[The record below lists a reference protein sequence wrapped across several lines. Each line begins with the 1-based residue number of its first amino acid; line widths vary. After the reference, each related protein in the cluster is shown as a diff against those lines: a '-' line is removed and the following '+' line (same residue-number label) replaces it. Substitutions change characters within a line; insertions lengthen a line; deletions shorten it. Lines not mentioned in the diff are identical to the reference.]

1 MKIYGKI
8 ITDLK
13 EWFDYHGTKAI
24 PGCSYYALGLGKVGN
39 RLHRTNGEEG
49 GIAGCSGKANQLLG
63 RPYYHPEDTMSW
75 GFEGNGSDLTAAWLI
90 AEALYYEEHGGTMG
104 EGEHHVC
111 EYTHSYAAVLW
122 QMKRHYKQFSTE
134 VIANLSDEW
143 EMDTGWIKR
152 WVMDREEECES

>member
-63 RPYYHPEDTMSW
+63 RPYHNPDDTMSW

-90 AEALYYEEHGGTMG
+90 AEALHYELYGGVMA
-104 EGEHHVC
+104 EGEHHAEICSNNYV
-111 EYTHSYAAVLW
+111 EILPVIQS
-122 QMKRHYKQFSTE
+122 HYKQFSTE
-134 VIANLSDEW
+134 VIASLPDEW
-143 EMDTGWIKR
+143 EMDTAWIKA
-152 WVMDREEECES
+152 WIMDKEAVPV